1 MGSWFLFTARTP
13 SPSACLFC
21 RLAISGGV
29 LFPLPLGHVMRVGSN
44 PGCRGV
50 MGRAAAAGHRQAAIA
65 LLSGRQSAARQ
76 LPLPAPCCRCGL
88 SLSYRYGSTPRI
100 MYVVRMLAYLD
111 VLMLLA
117 LSTNSL
123 LSVLRT
129 TPGPGV
135 QAPPLALLSPLSSQS
150 NLHTTVYLFSCT
162 TSTSS
167 RGRKIP
173 PRKKNKQGEQ
183 TTNKITE

>member
-1 MGSWFLFTARTP
+1 MLGSLLIAAVPPIEAPPMLAYGRKRETPHEQHVGSWFLFTARTP

-76 LPLPAPCCRCGL
+76 LPLPAPAAGAA
-88 SLSYRYGSTPRI
+88 STPRESCI
-100 MYVVRMLAYLD
+100 SLTH
-111 VLMLLA
+111 LLA
-117 LSTNSL
+117 GARVTRLE
-123 LSVLRT
+123 LRKNNN
-129 TPGPGV
+129 V
-135 QAPPLALLSPLSSQS
+135 Q
-150 NLHTTVYLFSCT
+150 
-162 TSTSS
+162 
-167 RGRKIP
+167 
-173 PRKKNKQGEQ
+173 
-183 TTNKITE
+183 

>member
-1 MGSWFLFTARTP
+1 VGSWFLFTARTP

-21 RLAISGGV
+21 RLALSGGV
-29 LFPLPLGHVMRVGSN
+29 LFPLPLGHHARREQPWM
-44 PGCRGV
+44 PGGDGACG
-50 MGRAAAAGHRQAAIA
+50 GGHRQAAIA

-88 SLSYRYGSTPRI
+88 SLSYRHGSTPRI

-129 TPGPGV
+129 TPAGPGV

-173 PRKKNKQGEQ
+173 P
-183 TTNKITE
+183 T